1 MRNIETIATICSSNL
16 VILQRIDMKTTSIK
30 VAVLCLASLV
40 GTTSAI
46 ANDPTTNR
54 QTAMKNVGAAM
65 RIAAGMARG
74 KIPYDALAAE
84 MAMRVMNSTAAGFG
98 SMFPDGTQTGGD
110 TEAAPKI
117 WEDAAGFQAANATF
131 LETTGK
137 AAAAAKT
144 GEGDFKAAFGAV
156 AKNCKA
162 CHQDYRVKKN

>member
-1 MRNIETIATICSSNL
+1 
-16 VILQRIDMKTTSIK
+16 MKSTYIK
-30 VAVLCLASLV
+30 VAAFCVASLI
-40 GTTSAI
+40 GTTTAI
-46 ANDPTTNR
+46 ANDPIANR

-65 RIAAGMARG
+65 RIAAGMAQG
-74 KIPYDALAAE
+74 KIAYDGVAAE

-131 LETTGK
+131 LETSGK
-137 AAAAAKT
+137 AAAAAKA